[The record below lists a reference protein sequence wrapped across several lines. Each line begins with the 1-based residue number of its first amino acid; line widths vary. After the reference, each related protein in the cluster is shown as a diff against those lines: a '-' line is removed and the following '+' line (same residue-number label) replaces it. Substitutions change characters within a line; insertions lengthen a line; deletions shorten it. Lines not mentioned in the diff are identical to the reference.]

1 MMSFE
6 EEGPREP
13 PGPPPPWLT
22 KRKLAENGAAPKQK
36 ALRALKV
43 PKTPAFEEEEEVE
56 ISEDPSQEVS
66 RPLPVALKSP
76 GDGSA
81 SPVAAEGDPAKGSS
95 WRDFSDVDPL
105 YALLGELSE
114 RKVVNAA
121 GIIDEEILLDY
132 IQRLTRPGVVEKV
145 KSWVEVW
152 AAMGIPI
159 DNQHE
164 VLKVILQV
172 GLESEVA
179 DTIGDVV
186 AELIRGHRVKIKA
199 VEEAIQTLF
208 ECGADQENCLSRML
222 LLIFPKSPT
231 SEWGWARVGWSW
243 QQWWTTADRIL
254 ASLDAS
260 GAFEMLSTLLTALET
275 DSGAYLPHQQIWDEK
290 RLAIVR
296 DALCKYG
303 GFTEDELPQRI
314 SVCLS

>member
-6 EEGPREP
+6 EEDGPHEP
-13 PGPPPPWLT
+13 AGPPPPWL
-22 KRKLAENGAAPKQK
+22 KRKMADNGAAPKQK

-56 ISEDPSQEVS
+56 ISEDALEEAS
-66 RPLPVALKSP
+66 RRSP
-76 GDGSA
+76 GPLEPGNGSA

-105 YALLGELSE
+105 YALLGELTE

-121 GIIDEEILLDY
+121 GVIDEEILLEY
-132 IQRLTRPGVVEKV
+132 IERLTRRGVIEKM

-164 VLKVILQV
+164 VIKVILQV

-179 DTIGDVV
+179 DTIGDVM
-186 AELIRGHRVKIKA
+186 AELIKGHRVKIKA

-254 ASLDAS
+254 ATLDAT

-296 DALCKYG
+296 EALCKYG
-303 GFTEDELPQRI
+303 GFAEDELPQRI